1 MIKNTITPQYSNVS
15 RLFHPIGHDAN
26 RQLHMDYTV
35 EGAGDVQDGAG
46 GCSMAALGIRKLL
59 EQGEEELESPWDN

>member
-1 MIKNTITPQYSNVS
+1 
-15 RLFHPIGHDAN
+15 
-26 RQLHMDYTV
+26 MDYTV

-46 GCSMAALGIRKLL
+46 GCCMAALGIRKLL